1 VAKKVKKKPQEAEA
15 FHFQFPTFDE
25 QSFLDHEFEQTTAVL
40 IAGGFAVLLGVI
52 SWMMI
57 VVALP
62 WFVPAAVG
70 VVILALS
77 PFAIRALRARSHLY
91 KWSDWAGAL
100 AIEFFGWL
108 AIWFLLAD
116 VSPHMI

>member
-25 QSFLDHEFEQTTAVL
+25 QSFVDHEFEQTAAVL
-40 IAGGFAVLLGVI
+40 IAGGFAVLLGLI

-57 VVALP
+57 VISLP
-62 WFVPAAVG
+62 WFAPAIVG
-70 VVILALS
+70 VVVLVLT
-77 PFAIRALRARSHLY
+77 PYVIRALRQRSNLY
-91 KWSDWAGAL
+91 KWSDWAGL
-100 AIEFFGWL
+100 IAIEFFGWL

-116 VSPHMI
+116 ISPHML